1 MKLKITTQHKLV
13 KVLLICGILLP
24 IIYVGVDAIS
34 AMLYKGYS
42 YTDQAISELSA
53 IGAPTSWIWVIL
65 NFVHNPLLI
74 AFGAG
79 VLMSAGQK
87 RMLRIT
93 GILLIVAG
101 VAGFSW
107 LFFPINTREN
117 IGSATNTGHLVVSAI
132 TVFLMTLYISF
143 GSGAKG
149 KGFRLYSILTV
160 IVMLFFGFWTGTYV
174 PRVAAQLPTPW
185 MGIIE
190 RVSVFSP
197 IIWVGVLG
205 FILLRDQKEKEKI
218 AE

>member
-1 MKLKITTQHKLV
+1 MMRNKIIKALLV
-13 KVLLICGILLP
+13 CGILLP

-107 LFFPINTREN
+107 LFFPINIRED
-117 IGSATNTGHLVVSAI
+117 ISSVTNTGHLVVSAI
-132 TVFLMTLYISF
+132 TVFLITLYILF
-143 GSGAKG
+143 GSGAKAR
-149 KGFRLYSILTV
+149 GFRLYSILTV

-190 RVSVFSP
+190 RVSVFLP
-197 IIWVGVLG
+197 IIWLGV
-205 FILLRDQKEKEKI
+205 FAVVLLRDLKPRRKD
-218 AE
+218 